1 MMPGTLDAAALLEGL
16 PDVSFLVDDAGT
28 ILHANRAAMQLLGE
42 SLAGKSVFSF
52 HQGDGEHLALFLKR
66 CLGSRQPL
74 VGTIE
79 LSANGGGK
87 WQCRGSVV
95 GSGASRALL
104 LRLGR
109 ADEAKFEALS
119 RKFAEL
125 NEEIRQRRRTE
136 AILRET
142 ISERE
147 LLLRELQHR
156 VKNNMHMLSGI
167 LHGAEREARSQE
179 AKIAL
184 ADAAGRFAAV
194 SAVQQLLYQSNNL
207 NSISSAGFVTTLGRA
222 AKSMAPPSAELEIE
236 AEDLELPIELAPSLA
251 LILNELLTNA
261 VKYGLP
267 PDGPQKISLS
277 LRSAGGK
284 LVLSVQDSGPG
295 FRPNQGQK
303 RASGLG
309 LVRGL
314 LRQLGGS
321 LAVDYRNGACCVV
334 LIPEPI
340 KKEQGAA
347 N

>member
-1 MMPGTLDAAALLEGL
+1 MARALDAAALLEAL
-16 PDVSFLVDDAGT
+16 SEVSLLLDDTGT
-28 ILHANRAAMQLLGE
+28 ILHANRAAMQLLGG
-42 SLAGKSVFSF
+42 SLTDRSIFSF
-52 HQGDGEHLALFLKR
+52 HQGDADHLALFLKR
-66 CLGSRQPL
+66 CLGSQQPL
-74 VGTIE
+74 VGTIN
-79 LSANGGGK
+79 LAADQGGK
-87 WQCRGSVV
+87 WQCRGNAVAS
-95 GSGASRALL
+95 SASRVLL
-104 LRLGR
+104 LRMGR
-109 ADEAKFEALS
+109 TDEGKFEALS
-119 RKFAEL
+119 RKIAEL
-125 NEEIRQRRRTE
+125 NDEIRHRRRSE

-167 LHGAEREARSQE
+167 LHGAERDASSPE

-184 ADAAGRFAAV
+184 ADAAGRFAAI
-194 SAVQQLLYQSNNL
+194 SAVQQLLYQSDNL
-207 NSISSAGFVTTLGRA
+207 NSISSTGVLATLVRA
-222 AKSMAPPSAELEIE
+222 ARSMAPPSAELQIE
-236 AEDLELPIELAPSLA
+236 AEDLDLPIELAPSLA

-267 PDGPQKISLS
+267 PDSPQRIRLS
-277 LRSAGGK
+277 LRSSGGK
-284 LVLSVQDSGPG
+284 LELAVQDSGPG
-295 FRPNQGQK
+295 FRPDQGQR

-321 LAVDYRNGACCVV
+321 LTVHYRNGACCVV

-340 KKEQGAA
+340 KREQEAV